1 MLFISLIVQA
11 YVRFTCNAT
20 NGTVTV
26 EEDCDTAMCDSCKDR
41 RERLAVP
48 ACFTVQHGGE
58 TESVTVNCANGKAVV
73 NMYTFMPGVQAKC
86 PIGTGARLED
96 ADVHVSGQCEVDSH
110 GHHEHSLVDHKHDDF
125 HSNDHKDTNGHQKGK
140 DIHNSHMQTSSA
152 PQLLVPED
160 VFEDEKAKSVVSVV
174 DSAPLQIG
182 FGFHFIAI
190 CVSSLLTVL

>member
-26 EEDCDTAMCDSCKDR
+26 EEDCDTAICDSCKNR

-48 ACFTVQHGGE
+48 ACFMVQHGGE

-73 NMYTFMPGVQAKC
+73 NVYTFMPGAQAKC

-110 GHHEHSLVDHKHDDF
+110 GHHEHEDIDDHGDHHDD
-125 HSNDHKDTNGHQKGK
+125 DHDDDHDDHAGK
-140 DIHNSHMQTSSA
+140 DIIDMVKHMIDV
-152 PQLLVPED
+152 LVSDARHEHVVGCALCD
-160 VFEDEKAKSVVSVV
+160 VCDHVKVHCMV
-174 DSAPLQIG
+174 
-182 FGFHFIAI
+182 
-190 CVSSLLTVL
+190 

>member
-1 MLFISLIVQA
+1 MQA
-11 YVRFTCNAT
+11 YVRFTCNAD
-20 NGTVTV
+20 NTVTV
-26 EEDCDTAMCDSCKDR
+26 EEDCDTAICDSCKSR
-41 RERLAVP
+41 RERLSVP
-48 ACFTVQHGGE
+48 ACFMVQHGGE

-73 NMYTFMPGVQAKC
+73 NVYTFMPGAQAKC

-125 HSNDHKDTNGHQKGK
+125 HSNDH
-140 DIHNSHMQTSSA
+140 HMQTSSA

-190 CVSSLLTVL
+190 CVSSLLAVL